1 MGLICWSFSR
11 WFPLLETESRAHA
24 ASLPLDGLRG
34 VLASSVFFHHAYI
47 TYVFMRT
54 GQWGEPT
61 SNFYAQLGPT
71 AVSMFFFIS
80 GYLFWGK
87 MLKDPASLR
96 PGRLWPN
103 RIRRIIPGYWVSIG
117 AAVIIIGAVTGF
129 QIHNSAIKIVETA
142 VQLALVGFPWSPD
155 LGIIHTE
162 VTGGVYWTLR
172 MELLFY
178 LLLPALVWFRKSWRI
193 LLFFAGAAALNFV
206 TNHVHSKH
214 GSIEGG
220 LGLLQNLAH
229 YILAGFSIGMLAAYK
244 PWARVARL
252 AKIGLW
258 LKSPWGATIG
268 LLFIA
273 IQLIWIKAGYT
284 WYEPLLLTPAFVM
297 IVAGN
302 SFFGVLTSRPMRCL
316 GQVSYS
322 VYIFHMLVLFTLT
335 RAWNQLFP
343 IAVMTPLAYWSLI
356 LIIGLIVAVIC
367 TFTYWFI
374 ERPFLPRRVV

>member
-1 MGLICWSFSR
+1 M
-11 WFPLLETESRAHA
+11 P
-24 ASLPLDGLRG
+24 
-34 VLASSVFFHHAYI
+34 V
-47 TYVFMRT
+47 
-54 GQWGEPT
+54 
-61 SNFYAQLGPT
+61 
-71 AVSMFFFIS
+71 
-80 GYLFWGK
+80 
-87 MLKDPASLR
+87 
-96 PGRLWPN
+96 
-103 RIRRIIPGYWVSIG
+103 
-117 AAVIIIGAVTGF
+117 VI
-129 QIHNSAIKIVETA
+129 
-142 VQLALVGFPWSPD
+142 
-155 LGIIHTE
+155 
-162 VTGGVYWTLR
+162 GGVDWTLR

-178 LLLPALVWFRKSWRI
+178 LLLRAHVWFRKSWRI
-193 LLFFAGAAALNFV
+193 LLFFVGAAALNFV
-206 TNHVHSKH
+206 TTHVHSKH

-220 LGLLQNLAH
+220 LGLMQNMAH

-273 IQLIWIKAGYT
+273 IQLIWIEAGYT

-343 IAVMTPLAYWSLI
+343 IVVMTPLAYWSLI

-367 TFTYWFI
+367 TFTYWVYRAAFSSSADGLTGI
-374 ERPFLPRRVV
+374 QSGRRSRFPDG